1 MVRVSSRYIL
11 KRLLNTIFVIFSSIV
26 ITFIIPRLAPG
37 DPVDILQM
45 TYGLSPEE
53 ADVLRARLG
62 LKGSI
67 LQQFASYISNLLKGD
82 LGPSFT
88 YNMVPVTDVIM
99 RALPWSLFLL
109 TTAISIRVVLGVL
122 LGIFSALHYGK
133 KSDSTV
139 SLGVAFIMAMPYFT
153 IALIFLYVLSVQF
166 DIFPLAHAYSGYNE
180 VMKGFNLQYT
190 FDILYHA
197 ALPIITLVVAG
208 IPGTY
213 NIMKNNM
220 ITFLD
225 ADFVTL
231 LRAEG
236 LPGWKIIM
244 KVARNA
250 ILPVITSTAISF
262 GYMVVGAVITE
273 SIFSYP
279 GMGFVLLTAI
289 SNKDYPLIQ
298 GIFLLLAITISLANF
313 VSDILYSFFDPRV
326 ELK

>member
-11 KRLLNTIFVIFSSIV
+11 RRLLNTVFVIFSSII

-37 DPVDILQM
+37 DPVDILQI

-53 ADVLRARLG
+53 AEVLRARLG

-67 LQQFASYISNLLKGD
+67 LQQFISYLSNLVKGD

-109 TTAISIRVVLGVL
+109 TIAISIRVVIGIL

-133 KSDSTV
+133 KSDVTI
-139 SLGVAFIMAMPYFT
+139 SLSVAFIMAMPYFT
-153 IALIFLYVLSVQF
+153 IALILLYFLSVQF
-166 DIFPLAHAYSGYNE
+166 DIFPLAHAYSGYSE
-180 VMKGFNLQYT
+180 VMRSFSLQYIS
-190 FDILYHA
+190 DILYHA
-197 ALPIITLVVAG
+197 ALPIITLVIAG
-208 IPGTY
+208 LPTTY

-220 ITFLD
+220 IAFLD
-225 ADFVTL
+225 ADFVVL
-231 LRAEG
+231 LKAEG
-236 LPGWKIIM
+236 FPGWKIIA

-279 GMGFVLLTAI
+279 GMGYVLLTAI

-313 VSDILYSFFDPRV
+313 VSDILYAFFDPRV

>member
-11 KRLLNTIFVIFSSIV
+11 RRTLNTIFVIFSSII
-26 ITFIIPRLAPG
+26 ITFVIPRLAPG

-67 LQQFASYISNLLKGD
+67 LQQFVNYLTNLLKGD

-109 TTAISIRVVLGVL
+109 TVAISIRVFLGVL
-122 LGIFSALHYGK
+122 LGIFSALHYGR
-133 KSDSTV
+133 KSDATV
-139 SLGVAFIMAMPYFT
+139 SLSIAFIMAMPYFT
-153 IALIFLYVLSVQF
+153 IALILLYMLSVQF
-166 DIFPLAHAYSGYNE
+166 NIFPLAHAYGGYSE
-180 VMKGFNLQYT
+180 ALGGFNLQYVS
-190 FDILYHA
+190 DILYHA
-197 ALPIITLVVAG
+197 ALPIITLVIAG

-225 ADFVTL
+225 ADFVIL
-231 LRAEG
+231 LKAEG
-236 LPGWKIIM
+236 FPGWKIIM

-279 GMGFVLLTAI
+279 GMGYVLLTAI

-313 VSDILYSFFDPRV
+313 ISDVLYAFFDPRV
-326 ELK
+326 ELG

>member
-1 MVRVSSRYIL
+1 M
-11 KRLLNTIFVIFSSIV
+11 LNTIFVIFSSII

-67 LQQFASYISNLLKGD
+67 LQQFIGYLNNLIKGD

-109 TTAISIRVVLGVL
+109 TMAISIRVVLGIL
-122 LGIFSALHYGK
+122 LGIFSALRYGK
-133 KSDSTV
+133 KTDVTI
-139 SLGVAFIMAMPYFT
+139 SLSIAFIMAMPYFT
-153 IALIFLYVLSVQF
+153 LALILLYVLSVQF
-166 DIFPLAHAYSGYNE
+166 NIFPLAHAYSGYNE
-180 VMKGFNLQYT
+180 IMKSFSFQYIG
-190 FDILYHA
+190 DILYHA
-197 ALPIITLVVAG
+197 ALPIITLVIAG
-208 IPGTY
+208 LPGTY
-213 NIMKNNM
+213 NIMRNNM
-220 ITFLD
+220 SVFLD

-231 LRAEG
+231 LKAEG
-236 LPGWKIIM
+236 FSGWKVTV

-279 GMGFVLLTAI
+279 GMGYVLLTAI

-298 GIFLLLAITISLANF
+298 GVFLLLAITISLANF
-313 VSDILYSFFDPRV
+313 ISDILYAFFDPRV